1 TVLTYQWKKNGVDIV
16 GATSATY
23 TILTAATGDA
33 GTYTVQVSGTCA
45 PSVTSSGSVFAVIP
59 IPFGVSTTIPSVC
72 SSLGYTVNPQVHV
85 SNGVGSTFIWTVN
98 YNGLLGGTGNVGMP
112 SLSITE
118 PVSLK
123 NLTGSTVNVMYMI
136 TPTSVTGSCVG
147 LPYSITIPVQSE
159 PVGNN
164 ATAVAIC
171 SDAGVNYNLQ
181 TNVNSGPSGN
191 SQVSTFSW
199 VVLVDN
205 VNVTG
210 ESLSAQNGVLISD
223 VLVNV
228 SGIDQTVTYTVT
240 PTGTN
245 GCVGSTFTVS
255 VTVRSKPVGI
265 SITTSAFCSGTSF
278 NITPGISNGMST
290 SFTWTA
296 SYQTGLTGGSGSGIG
311 NLAETLINASSS
323 PKNAIYTVTPT
334 GLPLIS
340 NGCIGTPFSII
351 VPINPISTGIAQS
364 VIRCSDDIT
373 NLLITTTGS
382 SAPAAAFNISVNPN
396 GLTQVGGTDSNGTLQ
411 SNTEIQ
417 SDAWLNTTS
426 LPVNVV
432 YTITPVSS
440 FGSCVG
446 NAFDIIVNVKAKP
459 VGINQTITQCSDV
472 ATNYNLIVNIAL
484 LGNNVGSTFS
494 WVAAANSNVG
504 GESTSIQ
511 SGSIITDVLNNVT
524 NTNQTVVYDVTP
536 TGVNGCMGAVFQVS
550 VIVNPEPIGTTLV
563 APMALAPLI
572 CSGSS
577 VNYNLQGN
585 INLLNALPSTF
596 TWIATAN
603 PNITGASTTSAQTTS
618 LISDI
623 LLNTSFV
630 PQVIT
635 YTVYPTGVNG
645 CAGNMFTV
653 DVTVNPKAQI
663 TAGPDLA
670 LCRDIPSIA
679 LQGAVTYAPNG
690 VLWTGATGIYSN
702 SSSPV
707 SDYSFNNPS
716 EIGQNLVLTL
726 TANDPDLG
734 GPCLSVSDQMNLR
747 INQLPSPAI
756 LTSST
761 SVVQNAPNFTITGA
775 NAGGNFTIT
784 PGFGLSG
791 TTIINISGN
800 LFDVTTFNPSSATI
814 YDGTLP
820 TINRVTYTFTDP
832 NGCTGSNFI
841 NVIVN
846 PVTINDFRLEYSLN
860 NLVPFNGLDL
870 FSLCANRGKILI
882 RGTPAVTT
890 GLAPE
895 TSITSVP
902 RFIGGPVAAISF
914 DGTNYFLETDGLAS
928 DTYRILY
935 TYKNS
940 FGAITT
946 KTHDVQIFATPIA
959 KIMIPINS
967 CVANAI
973 DLNDDSTM
981 PAQNPFGGIIN
992 KWSWDFDDGTPP
1004 STSQDTSHDYN
1015 LPGAGGPG
1023 LYNIQLDIESNQG
1036 CRASTNLGIRVGDV
1050 PVANYRFASICT
1062 NDKTMFYDLTIPGTI
1077 SIIDKYTWNFGD
1089 GDILTTAGSNALL
1102 PVPIGTHSGRTS
1114 GTYKNPTHNYLTP
1127 GPKSVM
1133 LTVETN
1139 DGCFNS
1145 ITKTVTILL
1154 GGTTVQPTQASPY
1167 LNDFDALVD
1176 DDWFR
1181 ESKVISPVNTLPVL
1195 FGENSWLRGTPNG
1208 STIKTAASGSR
1219 AWWTGENIVG
1229 SSVVPPTYYQRE
1241 ASWVNGPCFDLTQL
1255 ERPMVALDYWS
1266 DSEKNIDGA
1275 VLQYS
1280 TDGGLNWQLVG
1291 PLAGEPIDQGIN
1303 WYNERGLPSNPGQ
1316 NSSFGWTDKQGK
1328 WKNAR
1333 YNLDIIP
1340 KIDRDQV
1347 RVRVAFGSN
1356 DGNES
1361 SKTYDGFAFDNF
1373 FVGEKKRLVLMEH
1386 FTNSSLSGS
1395 VVADNYVNNLYS
1407 EQINLVRPFPGG
1419 QSDFNDIQYHISYSS
1434 AGSDVLNSD
1443 NPNDPNARASSYGV
1457 SQPPKTFIDGIRN
1470 QVLDGTFTKLNK
1482 IEIDRRAL
1490 RAPKFTLTLDTIAI
1504 ATTLPDRDNLIN
1516 VKLTMVADTVVN
1528 SPLIAQVAL
1537 VEDNVV
1543 TPNGTFKNVLR
1554 KLLFGSDPTKPDGIT
1569 ITQPFTVGLLAVRPA
1584 QPAPD
1589 IEINVPISNPNNLK
1603 LIGFIQ
1609 DKNTGEIYQSTILKV
1624 TRKVGSVVVGLEDDP
1639 LVVTN
1644 LKDLQI
1650 YPNPANGKFNFGY
1663 PGSFLDGYV
1672 WKIADQRG
1680 IFVLTGDFT
1689 GAVNGLKSIDVSTL
1703 TNGVYY
1709 LLIGAEGKVPVYRKL
1724 VVMNQN

>member
-1 TVLTYQWKKNGVDIV
+1 GGLTYSTLVADAVHTNV
-16 GATSATY
+16 ATATLS
-23 TILTAATGDA
+23 LTAAPLSFNGRLYRVRVTG
-33 GTYTVQVSGTCA
+33 GGTCTSRVLNSNGA
-45 PSVTSSGSVFAVIP
+45 VLNVLARPVGVT
-59 IPFGVSTTIPSVC
+59 TTVTPVC

-85 SNGVGSTFIWTVN
+85 SNGVGSTFIWAVN
-98 YNGLLGGTGNVGMP
+98 YNGLPGGVGDVGTP
-112 SLSITE
+112 SLLITE

-123 NLTGSTVNVMYMI
+123 NLTGSTVNVVYTI
-136 TPTSVTGSCVG
+136 TPTSVTGSCLGVS
-147 LPYSITIPVQSE
+147 YTITVPIQSE

-164 ATAVAIC
+164 ASPAAIC

-181 TNVNSGPSGN
+181 TNVNTLPGN
-191 SQVSTFSW
+191 SQASTFSW
-199 VVLVDN
+199 LAADN
-205 VNVTG
+205 TNVTG
-210 ESLSAQNGVLISD
+210 ESLSAQNGVTISD

-228 SGIDQTVTYTVT
+228 SGSDQVVVYTVT

-245 GCVGSTFTVS
+245 GCVGSAFTVS
-255 VTVRSKPVGI
+255 VTVKSKPVGI
-265 SITTSAFCSGTSF
+265 STTTSTFCSGVAF
-278 NITPGISNGMST
+278 NIVPTISNGMSA

-296 SYQTGLTGGSGSGIG
+296 TYQSGLTGGSGSGTG
-311 NLAETLINASSS
+311 NLTETLINASSS
-323 PKNAIYTVTPT
+323 PKNAIYTLLPT

-340 NGCIGTPFSII
+340 NGCIGVPFTVTI
-351 VPINPISTGIAQS
+351 PIDPISVGIAQS
-364 VIRCSDDIT
+364 VVRCSDEIT
-373 NLLITTTGS
+373 NVLITTTGS
-382 SAPAAAFNISVNPN
+382 SAPASSFNISVNSN
-396 GLTQVGGTDSNGTLQ
+396 GLTQVGGTDSNGTLK

-417 SDAWLNTTS
+417 SDAWLNTSS

-432 YTITPVSS
+432 YTITPISS
-440 FGSCVG
+440 FGSCLG
-446 NAFDIIVNVKAKP
+446 NSFDIIANIKPRP

-472 ATNYNLIVNIAL
+472 ATNYNLIVNVAL
-484 LGNNVGSTFS
+484 LGNNVGSTFL
-494 WVAAANSNVG
+494 WIAAANGNVG
-504 GESTSIQ
+504 GESTSLQ
-511 SGSIITDVLNNVT
+511 SGSIITDVLNNVS

-536 TGVNGCMGAVFQVS
+536 TGVNGCAGATFQVS
-550 VIVNPEPIGTTLV
+550 VIVKPEPVGTILS
-563 APMALAPLI
+563 APTI
-572 CSGSS
+572 CSGSPVS
-577 VNYNLQGN
+577 YSLQGN
-585 INLLNALPSTF
+585 INLSNGIQSTF
-596 TWIATAN
+596 TWIAANN
-603 PNITGASTTSAQTTS
+603 PNITGASTVSIQTTS
-618 LISDI
+618 ILSDE
-623 LLNTSFV
+623 LVNTSLV
-630 PQVIT
+630 PQVVT
-635 YTVYPTGVNG
+635 YTIYPTGVNG
-645 CAGNMFTV
+645 CAGDMFTV
-653 DVTVNPKAQI
+653 NVTVNPKAQI

-670 LCRDIPSIA
+670 QCRDIPSIA
-679 LQGAVTYAPNG
+679 LQGGITYAPNG
-690 VLWTGATGIYSN
+690 VVWTGATGTYSN
-702 SSSPV
+702 NLSPV
-707 SDYSFNNPS
+707 SNYSFNNPS
-716 EIGQNLVLTL
+716 EISQTLLLTL
-726 TANDPDLG
+726 TANDPDG
-734 GPCLSVSDQMNLR
+734 AGPCLSVSDHMNLK

-761 SVVQNAPNFTITGA
+761 TVVQNSPNFTITGA

-791 TTIINISGN
+791 TTVINISGN

-814 YDGTLP
+814 YDGSLP
-820 TINRVTYTFTDP
+820 TINKVTYTFTDP

-846 PVTINDFRLEYSLN
+846 PLTLNDFRLEYSLN
-860 NLVPFNGLDL
+860 NPVSFDGVDL
-870 FSLCANRGKILI
+870 FSLCANKGMILI

-890 GLAPE
+890 GSAPE
-895 TSITSVP
+895 TSMISVP
-902 RFIGGPVAAISF
+902 RFVGGPVAPISF

-928 DTYRILY
+928 DTYRITY

-940 FGAITT
+940 FGAISI
-946 KTHDVQIFATPIA
+946 KHHDVQIFATPNA
-959 KIMIPINS
+959 KIMIPTNS

-973 DLNDDSTM
+973 DLDDDSTM

-1195 FGENSWLRGTPNG
+1195 FGENSWLRGTPKG

-1395 VVADNYVNNLYS
+1395 VVADNYINNLYN
-1407 EQINLVRPFPGG
+1407 EQIILVRPGG
-1419 QSDFNDIQYHISYSS
+1419 QSDFNDIQYHISFSS
-1434 AGSDVLNSD
+1434 GGSDLLNSD

-1457 SQPPKTFIDGIRN
+1457 SQPPKAFIDGIRN
-1470 QVLDGTFTKLNK
+1470 QVFDGTFTKLNK
-1482 IEIDRRAL
+1482 IEVDRRAL
-1490 RAPKFTLTLDTIAI
+1490 KAPKFTLKLDTT
-1504 ATTLPDRDNLIN
+1504 ATTGANRENFIN
-1516 VKLTMVADTVVN
+1516 VRLTMVADTIVN
-1528 SPLIAQVAL
+1528 TPLIAQVAL
-1537 VEDNVV
+1537 VEDDVV
-1543 TPNGTFKNVLR
+1543 TPAGTFKNVLR

-1569 ITQPFTVGLLAVRPA
+1569 ITQTFTVGQSAVRPA

-1589 IEINVPISNPNNLK
+1589 VEINVPISKPNNLK
-1603 LIGFIQ
+1603 LIGFVQ
-1609 DKNTGEIYQSTILKV
+1609 DKNTGEIYQSTFMKV
-1624 TRKVGSVVVGLEDDP
+1624 KRKVGSVVVGLEDDP
-1639 LVVTN
+1639 LKITN
-1644 LKDLQI
+1644 LRDLQI
-1650 YPNPANGKFNFGY
+1650 FPNPANGKFNFGY
-1663 PGSFLDGYV
+1663 PGSFPDGYI

-1689 GAVNGLKSIDVSTL
+1689 GAVNGIKSIDVSML
-1703 TNGVYY
+1703 ASGVYY
-1709 LLIGAEGKVPVYRKL
+1709 VLIGAEGKVPVYRKL